1 MRGVRVTGGAHVV
14 YSAEWLLKA
23 VTVIFMVAP
32 AILVVALSFSNEKTL
47 AFPPGGWSTRQY
59 SDFFDSH
66 YWVASVGESFVIA
79 IPAALLATIFG
90 VPAVLAL
97 ERSKLP
103 GKAFLRTLGLAPL
116 VLPGVVYAIALYAL
130 FTDLHLIGTVW
141 GVILANMMVSL
152 PFVLVIVGV
161 GMRRIPAD
169 LELVAMSLGASRAR
183 ATWGITL
190 RLLAPSIAAA
200 TVLGFVVSFDD
211 AVLVNFLG
219 GGDVVTLPKAIFDS
233 FRNGIN
239 PLITAIATLLM
250 VLTGLMMLSA
260 LRLRR
265 GGVEQT

>member
-1 MRGVRVTGGAHVV
+1 MSGIRVTGAAHVV

-23 VTVIFMVAP
+23 FTFVFMVAP
-32 AILVVALSFSNEKTL
+32 AVLIVVLSFSNEQTL
-47 AFPPGGWSTRQY
+47 AFPPGAWSMRQY
-59 SDFFDSH
+59 DDFFASG
-66 YWVASVGESFVIA
+66 YWMSSVGKSFVVA
-79 IPAALLATIFG
+79 IPASLLAVVVG
-90 VPAVLAL
+90 VPAVIAL
-97 ERSKLP
+97 ERSRLP
-103 GKAFLRTLGLAPL
+103 GKSLIRTLGLAPL

-130 FTDLHLIGTVW
+130 FSDLRLVGSVW
-141 GVILANMMVSL
+141 GVIISNMMVAL

-161 GMRRIPAD
+161 GIRRIPAD

-200 TVLGFVVSFDD
+200 AVLSFVVSFDD

-233 FRNGIN
+233 FRNGVN

-250 VLTGLMMLSA
+250 VLTGLMMLAA
-260 LRLRR
+260 LRLR
-265 GGVEQT
+265 GGEVEQA